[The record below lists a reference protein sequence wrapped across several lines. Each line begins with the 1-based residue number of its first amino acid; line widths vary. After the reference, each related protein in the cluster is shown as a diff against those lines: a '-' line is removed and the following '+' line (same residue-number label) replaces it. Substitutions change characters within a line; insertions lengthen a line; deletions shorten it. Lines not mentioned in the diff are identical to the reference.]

1 MASYD
6 CYDANNNGFMGYEAE
21 VGQYTLPLRSDAH
34 TVVDVEGTSMGEMPY
49 FVKNTVKFDKD
60 EVTGNTVGNLFTT
73 YTNPTSGATSTNT
86 EEALSQ
92 SNFAASIDGKD
103 SDQNI
108 VYMTRANFAG
118 TFPAEFVKSSMSTDM
133 YSKTFQQNAVKNNND
148 DVAPKQG
155 SNATHYTL
163 KDMYM
168 TDSEG
173 KIIELVDYNDSKWN
187 DLVSQLT
194 VKGMAD
200 LCGDGGLHT
209 REIASIGKP
218 ACKDSDGPSGF
229 NTTIFG
235 SDKYG
240 GYAASYPCEVMVAI
254 TWNWKMA
261 YMMGRSV
268 GGEGYEA
275 KIQG

>member
-1 MASYD
+1 
-6 CYDANNNGFMGYEAE
+6 MGYEAE
-21 VGQYTLPLRSDAH
+21 VGQYTLTLRSDAH

-118 TFPAEFVKSSMSTDM
+118 TFPTEFVKRSMSTDM

-148 DVAPKQG
+148 DVAPK
-155 SNATHYTL
+155 
-163 KDMYM
+163 
-168 TDSEG
+168 
-173 KIIELVDYNDSKWN
+173 
-187 DLVSQLT
+187 
-194 VKGMAD
+194 
-200 LCGDGGLHT
+200 
-209 REIASIGKP
+209 
-218 ACKDSDGPSGF
+218 
-229 NTTIFG
+229 
-235 SDKYG
+235 
-240 GYAASYPCEVMVAI
+240 
-254 TWNWKMA
+254 
-261 YMMGRSV
+261 
-268 GGEGYEA
+268 
-275 KIQG
+275 